1 MTAAASGAGDDLL
14 RRALDVVAS
23 AAGLI
28 VLLPFTLL
36 TALAVAV
43 DSPGPVLFR
52 QRRVGLDGREFEILK
67 FRTMRVDAEAV
78 GGQLTVGTD
87 PRVTRVGR
95 FLRASKFDEIPQ
107 LFNVLR
113 GDMSLVGPRPEV
125 PRYVA
130 LYTPEQRQV
139 LSVRPGITDPASIAY
154 RSESQLMAN
163 AADPERLYIEE
174 LMPRKLDL
182 NLEYLKRRTV
192 GSDIGV
198 VLQTIVAVLARR
210 GSESRDR

>member
-23 AAGLI
+23 TAGLV

-52 QRRVGLDGREFEILK
+52 QRRVGLNGREFEILK

>member
-1 MTAAASGAGDDLL
+1 MTAATSGAGDDLL

-23 AAGLI
+23 TAGLI

-52 QRRVGLDGREFEILK
+52 QRRVGLNGREFEILK

-130 LYTPEQRQV
+130 LYSPEQRQV